1 MSRRQVKKVKDRKH
15 HAFDRVMEAASKG
28 RLPQEPRPLSGHAL
42 ADRSISTGAIDGRA
56 DHSNSQKLIVEKAAA
71 APLDLI
77 RIGRFRQEML
87 ATMDLATATPK
98 QLQRLLAIDR
108 YESRARTRRR
118 RASAR
123 LEQDG

>member
-1 MSRRQVKKVKDRKH
+1 M
-15 HAFDRVMEAASKG
+15 
-28 RLPQEPRPLSGHAL
+28 
-42 ADRSISTGAIDGRA
+42 
-56 DHSNSQKLIVEKAAA
+56 EKAAA